1 MNAEKFSDFFG
12 ETAIFNIPGRTFPVT
27 INYEKN
33 CPNDYV
39 EASVK
44 KALEIHISQPKGD
57 ILIFMTG

>member
-1 MNAEKFSDFFG
+1 MNAEKFSNFFG

-44 KALEIHISQPKGD
+44 KALEIHVS
-57 ILIFMTG
+57 